1 MEKLSITIDIK
12 ESYIDIEYDGYNII
26 AKTIYDERFAKK
38 LVKLLEQKCQDEF
51 FDTLENITKL
61 EW

>member
-1 MEKLSITIDIK
+1 MKEISITINT
-12 ESYIDIEYDGYNII
+12 EENYIDIEYDGYNII
-26 AKTIYDERFAKK
+26 AKTIYDEQFAKK

-61 EW
+61 K

>member
-1 MEKLSITIDIK
+1 MKKLTITIDI
-12 ESYIDIEYDGYNII
+12 EENYIDIDYDGYNII

-51 FDTLENITKL
+51 CDTLENITKL
-61 EW
+61 K